1 MSFAAL
7 PGRDIGSW
15 FVVLEKTEG
24 ERERERKNTSAIAAV
39 VALFLKGQLY
49 QIIDLPPLGD
59 GAETMW
65 NLANPFFFFF
75 FFFIAIIIYFLS
87 FFLSF
92 FLKKSRVIN
101 TPLPALPADTLN
113 PLTNLVSL

>member
-24 ERERERKNTSAIAAV
+24 ERERERKNTSTIAAV

-65 NLANPFFFFF
+65 NLANPFFFSSSSSLLPLS
-75 FFFIAIIIYFLS
+75 FIFFLS

-92 FLKKSRVIN
+92 LKK
-101 TPLPALPADTLN
+101 AE
-113 PLTNLVSL
+113 

>member
-65 NLANPFFFFF
+65 NLANPFFFFLLLLYCHYHLF
-75 FFFIAIIIYFLS
+75 S

-92 FLKKSRVIN
+92 FLFKKKQS
-101 TPLPALPADTLN
+101 D
-113 PLTNLVSL
+113 